1 MTLWSHYHTP
11 STVDEALVLL
21 HSYQGRARIIA
32 GGTDLLLDIR
42 HGHRSRPDAL
52 IDITCIE
59 GFNTIA
65 QDGDDL
71 TIGAGVTHTQIVQSP
86 VIAARATCL
95 VESCGVVGG
104 PQVRNVGTLGGNV
117 AHALPAGDGTTSLM
131 VLASEVEIVKDGQR
145 RWVPIPEMFL
155 GPGQSLLDP
164 TRDLLIGF
172 QLRLCGPREATAFK
186 RIMRPQGVALPILGC
201 AAWVRLDESGE
212 VYDDVRVCIGPVTKV
227 PARADAVEVALRG
240 QPTNEESVERAV
252 EAAHE
257 ALHPRTSAY
266 RATAAYRQEMIE
278 VLLRRV
284 LPLAVRRAQT
294 GEAVPEGIEWSRW
307 EKTLWQP

>member
-1 MTLWSHYHTP
+1 MTLWTHYHTP
-11 STVDEALVLL
+11 STVDEALRLL
-21 HSYQGRARIIA
+21 QSYQGRARIIA

-42 HGHRSRPDAL
+42 QGHQPHPDAL

-59 GFNTIA
+59 GFSAIT
-65 QDGDDL
+65 QDGDHL
-71 TIGAGVTHTQIVQSP
+71 YIGAGVTHTQIVKSA

-131 VLASEVEIVKDGQR
+131 VLASDVEIVKDGQR
-145 RWVPIPEMFL
+145 RWVPLPEMFL
-155 GPGQSLLDP
+155 GPGQSLLDS

-172 QLRLCGPREATAFK
+172 RLRLCGPREATAFK

-212 VYDDVRVCIGPVTKV
+212 LYDDVRVCIGPVAKV
-227 PARADAVEVALRG
+227 PVRADAVEAALRG
-240 QPTNEESVERAV
+240 LPANNESVERAV
-252 EAAHE
+252 VAAHD
-257 ALHPRTSAY
+257 ALRPRTSAY
-266 RATAAYRQEMIE
+266 RATAEYRQEMID

-284 LPLAVRRAQT
+284 LLLAVRRAQT
-294 GEAVPEGIEWSRW
+294 GEAVPEGIGIE
-307 EKTLWQP
+307 